1 MTVKSTQETKYI
13 PSEIR
18 KTKGKFK
25 SRYEEGKSK
34 ANDNLKYGTKK
45 YAIQNFNDSA
55 NITLDALQQGLDLK
69 QMDINI
75 LNRRYKKIIE
85 LGGSTE
91 AADKKLNKIK
101 MFYKSNESLKK
112 KGKDPFVENQQFDT

>member
-13 PSEIR
+13 PKDLRE
-18 KTKGKFK
+18 TKGKFK

-34 ANDNLKYGTKK
+34 ANDNLEYGTKK
-45 YAIQNFNDSA
+45 YAIQNFNDNA

-69 QMDINI
+69 QSDITI
-75 LNRRYKKIIE
+75 LTKQYKKIKE
-85 LGGSTE
+85 LGASTE

-101 MFYKSNESLKK
+101 MFYKSNENLKK

>member
-13 PSEIR
+13 PKDLR

-25 SRYEEGKSK
+25 SRYESGKDK
-34 ANDNLKYGTKK
+34 IDNLEYGTKK
-45 YAIQNFNDSA
+45 YAIQNFNDNA
-55 NITLDALQQGLDLK
+55 NITLDAVQQGLDLK
-69 QMDINI
+69 QSDLNI
-75 LNRRYKKIIE
+75 LNRQYKKIIE
-85 LGGSTE
+85 LGGSTK

-101 MFYKSNESLKK
+101 MFHKSNESLKK

>member
-25 SRYEEGKSK
+25 GRYESSK
-34 ANDNLKYGTKK
+34 DKIDNLEYGTKK
-45 YAIQNFNDSA
+45 YAIQNFNNNA
-55 NITLDALQQGLDLK
+55 NITLDALQQGLDLS
-69 QMDINI
+69 QSDINI
-75 LNRRYKKIIE
+75 LSKQYKKIKE

-101 MFYKSNESLKK
+101 MFYKSNENLKK

>member
-13 PSEIR
+13 PKDLRE
-18 KTKGKFK
+18 TKGKFK
-25 SRYEEGKSK
+25 GRYEEGKSK
-34 ANDNLKYGTKK
+34 ANDNLEYGTKK
-45 YAIQNFNDSA
+45 YAIQNFNDNA

-69 QMDINI
+69 QSDINI
-75 LNRRYKKIIE
+75 LTRQYKKIKE

-91 AADKKLNKIK
+91 SADRKLNKIK

>member
-13 PSEIR
+13 PKNLREI
-18 KTKGKFK
+18 KGTFK
-25 SRYEEGKSK
+25 SRYEKNK
-34 ANDNLKYGTKK
+34 DKIDNLEYGTKK
-45 YAIQNFNDSA
+45 YAIQKFNNNA
-55 NITLDALQQGLDLK
+55 NITLDALQQGLDLT
-69 QMDINI
+69 QSDINI
-75 LNRRYKKIIE
+75 LSKQYKEIKD

-91 AADKKLNKIK
+91 SANKKLNKIK

>member
-13 PSEIR
+13 PEKIR

-25 SRYEEGKSK
+25 GRYESSK
-34 ANDNLKYGTKK
+34 DKIDNLEYGTKK
-45 YAIQNFNDSA
+45 YAIQNFNNNA
-55 NITLDALQQGLDLK
+55 NITLDALQQGLDLS
-69 QMDINI
+69 QSDINI
-75 LNRRYKKIIE
+75 LSKQYKKIKE

-101 MFYKSNESLKK
+101 MFYKSNENLKK

>member
-1 MTVKSTQETKYI
+1 MTIKSTQETKYI
-13 PSEIR
+13 PKDLRE
-18 KTKGKFK
+18 TKGKFK
-25 SRYEEGKSK
+25 SRYESGKDK
-34 ANDNLKYGTKK
+34 IDNLEYGTKK
-45 YAIQNFNDSA
+45 YAIQNFNDNA

-75 LNRRYKKIIE
+75 LNRQYKKIKE

>member
-13 PSEIR
+13 SKDLRE
-18 KTKGKFK
+18 TKGKFK
-25 SRYEEGKSK
+25 SRYESGKDK
-34 ANDNLKYGTKK
+34 IDNLEYGTKK
-45 YAIQNFNDSA
+45 YAIQNFNDNA

-75 LNRRYKKIIE
+75 LNRQYKKIKE

>member
-13 PSEIR
+13 PKNLREI
-18 KTKGKFK
+18 KGTFK
-25 SRYEEGKSK
+25 SRYEKNK
-34 ANDNLKYGTKK
+34 DKIDNLEYGTKK
-45 YAIQNFNDSA
+45 YAIQKFNNNA
-55 NITLDALQQGLDLK
+55 NITLDALQQGLDLT
-69 QMDINI
+69 QSDINI
-75 LNRRYKKIIE
+75 LSKQYKEIKE

-91 AADKKLNKIK
+91 SANKKLNKIK

>member
-13 PSEIR
+13 PKNLREI
-18 KTKGKFK
+18 KGMFK
-25 SRYEEGKSK
+25 SRYEKNK
-34 ANDNLKYGTKK
+34 DKIDNLEYGTKK
-45 YAIQNFNDSA
+45 YAIQNFNDNA

-75 LNRRYKKIIE
+75 LNRQYKKIKE

-101 MFYKSNESLKK
+101 
-112 KGKDPFVENQQFDT
+112 T